1 MILCLLS
8 HKLARKI
15 SESNCYHLYNEKELS
30 HTLSQKV
37 VVRFNRM
44 LCGGALGATVCSHA
58 SLWHTQLY
66 SLTLLH
72 TQHGRYP
79 DTSTGS
85 CERCGAS
92 PVNQYSAHRPGQLR
106 KILLEGLFL
115 GLCSHQRCQRV
126 PFSPHPLQHSLFV
139 DFLTVVILTGVRWY
153 LMVVLIFISQ
163 FLFWL

>member
-72 TQHGRYP
+72 TQHGWYP

-92 PVNQYSAHRPGQLR
+92 PVNRYSAHRPGQLR

-115 GLCSHQRCQRV
+115 GLYL
-126 PFSPHPLQHSLFV
+126 PFLLTCIYVDSELLLQ
-139 DFLTVVILTGVRWY
+139 LTMRQVAEQKEQGVWY
-153 LMVVLIFISQ
+153 LFSKNVHQ
-163 FLFWL
+163 EEGG

>member
-72 TQHGRYP
+72 TQHGWYP

-115 GLCSHQRCQRV
+115 GLYL
-126 PFSPHPLQHSLFV
+126 PFLLTCIYVDSELLLQ
-139 DFLTVVILTGVRWY
+139 LTMRQVAEQKEQGVWY
-153 LMVVLIFISQ
+153 LFSKNVHQ
-163 FLFWL
+163 EEGG